1 MKALITGITG
11 QDGSYLA
18 EFLLNKGYEVHGII
32 RRSSS
37 FNTSRIDHLYKD
49 PHFKNCKLFLH
60 YGDMTDSSNL
70 FHIINDVRPDEV
82 YNLAAQSHVRVSF
95 DTPDYTG
102 IVDGLGV
109 LRLLDAIRSIDKNI
123 RFYQASTSELY
134 GDVLEVPQKETTP
147 FNPQSPYAIAK
158 LYAYWICKNY
168 RKAYGMYICNGIL
181 FNHESPRRG
190 ETFVTRKIT
199 RGLSRM
205 EYGLQ
210 NEIYLGN
217 IESKR
222 DWGHAKDYI
231 EGMWLMLQQIN
242 PDDYVLATGEQHS
255 VKEFIS
261 ECVEYCPNV
270 KYRHPGDYIKIDPKY
285 FRPTEV
291 NTLLGCADKAKEKLG
306 WSPRISF
313 QELVKD
319 MMEHDLEEAKDEYIK
334 EKYYVENR

>member
-11 QDGSYLA
+11 QDGSYLT
-18 EFLLNKGYEVHGII
+18 EFLLSKGYEVHGII

-49 PHFKNCKLFLH
+49 PHIKDCKLFLH
-60 YGDMTDSSNL
+60 YGDMVDASSL
-70 FHIINDVRPDEV
+70 FHIINDVRPDEI

-95 DTPDYTG
+95 DIPDYTG
-102 IVDGLGV
+102 DVDALGV

-123 RFYQASTSELY
+123 KFYQASTSELY
-134 GDVLEVPQKETTP
+134 GDVLQIPQSEITP

-168 RKAYGMYICNGIL
+168 RKAYNMFICNGIL

-222 DWGHAKDYI
+222 DWGHAKDYV
-231 EGMWLMLQQIN
+231 EGMWLMLQQN
-242 PDDYVLATGEQHS
+242 KPDDYVLATGVQHS
-255 VKEFIS
+255 IKEFIK
-261 ECVEYCPNV
+261 ECLEYCPNI
-270 KYRHPGDYIKIDPKY
+270 KYRHPGDYIKIDSKY

-291 NTLLGCADKAKEKLG
+291 NTLLGCADKAKARLG
-306 WSPRISF
+306 WTPKISF

-319 MMEHDLEEAKDEYIK
+319 MMEHDLLKAQNEYNK
-334 EKYYVENR
+334 QN

>member
-1 MKALITGITG
+1 
-11 QDGSYLA
+11 
-18 EFLLNKGYEVHGII
+18 
-32 RRSSS
+32 
-37 FNTSRIDHLYKD
+37 
-49 PHFKNCKLFLH
+49 
-60 YGDMTDSSNL
+60 MTDSSNL

-102 IVDGLGV
+102 NVDGLGV
-109 LRLLDAIRSIDKNI
+109 LRMLDAIRSIDKNI

-134 GDVLEVPQKETTP
+134 GDVLEVPQSETTP

-217 IESKR
+217 INSKR

-261 ECVEYCPNV
+261 ECVEYCPNI

-319 MMEHDLEEAKDEYIK
+319 MMENDLKEAKNEYNQK
-334 EKYYVENR
+334 